1 MSLRSLEHLDHLIS
15 ENRSRINRI
24 SAELAAEG
32 ASASTLRLKVI
43 QQMELSLK
51 SLERHRDALA
61 SRVATGGLTGHG
73 A

>member
-1 MSLRSLEHLDHLIS
+1 MSLRSIEHMDDLIS
-15 ENRSRINRI
+15 ENRRRINRL
-24 SAELAAEG
+24 SSELTAQG
-32 ASASTLRLKVI
+32 ARASTLRLKVL

-61 SRVATGGLTGHG
+61 SSVETGGLTGHG

>member
-1 MSLRSLEHLDHLIS
+1 
-15 ENRSRINRI
+15 
-24 SAELAAEG
+24 
-32 ASASTLRLKVI
+32 VI

>member
-1 MSLRSLEHLDHLIS
+1 MSLRSIEHLDHLIS
-15 ENRSRINRI
+15 ENRSRIKRI

-32 ASASTLRLKVI
+32 ESASTLRLKVL

-61 SRVATGGLTGHG
+61 SRVATGGLTGDG

>member
-1 MSLRSLEHLDHLIS
+1 MSLRSIEHMDDLIS
-15 ENRSRINRI
+15 ENRRRINRI
-24 SAELAAEG
+24 SAELAAQGVG
-32 ASASTLRLKVI
+32 APTLRLKVL

-61 SRVATGGLTGHG
+61 SRVETGGLNEHG